1 MASEG
6 QAVEQLRDYLRTL
19 KPEARAMLIV
29 ELERDLLRGEDVAGS
44 ELILQ
49 ELRRTI
55 RASGQKVPRIG
66 DAVRLFF
73 APLEPFL
80 INDAADHKRIGR
92 IARATLAPIWEWIGR
107 DLIPAETKALVSD
120 VNRALFEDDRLKAEQ
135 LIRALYDRV
144 ILRITEVVAGVQN
157 DESKR
162 RRLAAQIGSPRA
174 VETITT
180 LAKVLACRDVLP
192 TVAQRLPA
200 IMPAFEREQVD
211 LVKALLTGATVQ
223 KAAVGPTANK
233 DDIFLYG
240 LILVTGRL
248 TEPWQL
254 IRIATR
260 AAASGDE
267 IRVAQTPFAV
277 AVNIVLGDL
286 ECMVGDLETGLK
298 VRRQV
303 APLVRAICTAVHGV
317 GTELSFSADSDWGRR
332 FAAIRG
338 ELANVLKPG
347 IDSAPARVRRILRP
361 RAAKDIAPG
370 SVLEANEVSDA
381 EMQLD
386 LVTACREY
394 ANELGIGDVSMRAYS
409 ELQHYLEAGAKI
421 LLDSLRHA
429 NDADRAFRQSQMQ
442 AAIRFCRLIFGAD
455 FAGLLAKAAEMAT
468 QKLTEAERARAY

>member
-1 MASEG
+1 MPSEG

-55 RASGQKVPRIG
+55 RAAGQKVPRIG
-66 DAVRLFF
+66 DAARLFF

-80 INDAADHKRIGR
+80 INDAADHKRTGR
-92 IARATLAPIWEWIGR
+92 IARASLVPIWQWFGR
-107 DLIPAETKALVSD
+107 DLIPAESKALVAE

-135 LIRALYDRV
+135 LIRALHDRV
-144 ILRITEVVAGVQN
+144 MLRVTEVVASVQN
-157 DESKR
+157 DESAQ
-162 RRLAAQIGSPRA
+162 RRLAVQIGTPRA
-174 VETITT
+174 VETIAT
-180 LAKVLACRDVLP
+180 LGKILACRDVLP
-192 TVAQRLPA
+192 TVAQRLPT
-200 IMPAFEREQVD
+200 IMPAFERDQID
-211 LVKALLTGATVQ
+211 LVKALLIGATAQ
-223 KAAVGPTANK
+223 KWAADALASK

-240 LILVTGRL
+240 LVLVVGRL

-260 AAASGDE
+260 AAGSSE
-267 IRVAQTPFAV
+267 ETRVAETPFAV
-277 AVNIVLGDL
+277 AVDIVLGDL
-286 ECMVGDLETGLK
+286 ACMTSDLQSGLK

-303 APLVRAICTAVHGV
+303 APLARAICVAMRGV
-317 GTELSFSADSDWGRR
+317 NGELSFSIDSQWSRR
-332 FAAIRG
+332 FAATRR
-338 ELANVLKPG
+338 ELANVLKTA
-347 IDSAPARVRRILRP
+347 IESAPVRVRRILRP
-361 RAAKDIAPG
+361 RAAKDITPG

-386 LVTACREY
+386 LINTCREY
-394 ANELGIGDVSMRAYS
+394 ADELGLGDVSMRGYS

-429 NDADRAFRQSQMQ
+429 SDADKPFRQSQMQ
-442 AAIRFCRLIFGAD
+442 AAVRFCRIMFGAD
-455 FAGLLAKAAEMAT
+455 YAGLLAKAAEMAA
-468 QKLTEAERARAY
+468 QQSNEAERARA

>member
-55 RASGQKVPRIG
+55 RAAGQKVPRIG
-66 DAVRLFF
+66 DAARLFF

-92 IARATLAPIWEWIGR
+92 IARASLGPIWEWMGR
-107 DLIPAETKALVSD
+107 DLMPAETKALVAD

-135 LIRALYDRV
+135 LIRALHDRAM
-144 ILRITEVVAGVQN
+144 LRVTEVLVSVRN
-157 DESKR
+157 DEGAQ
-162 RRLAAQIGSPRA
+162 RRLAVQIGTPRA
-174 VETITT
+174 VETIATF
-180 LAKVLACRDVLP
+180 AKVLACRDVLP
-192 TVAQRLPA
+192 TVAQRLPTV
-200 IMPAFEREQVD
+200 MPAFERDQID
-211 LVKALLTGATVQ
+211 LVKALLSGATTQ
-223 KAAVGPTANK
+223 RAAGATLAGK

-240 LILVTGRL
+240 LVMVVGRL
-248 TEPWQL
+248 TELWQL

-267 IRVAQTPFAV
+267 IRVAETPFAV
-277 AVNIVLGDL
+277 AVDIVLGDL
-286 ECMVGDLETGLK
+286 ECMIRDLQSGLK

-303 APLVRAICTAVHGV
+303 APLVREICAAVHGV
-317 GTELSFSADSDWGRR
+317 GAELSFSIDSQWSRR

-338 ELANVLKPG
+338 ELANLLKAA

-361 RAAKDIAPG
+361 RAARDIPPG
-370 SVLEANEVSDA
+370 SVLEADEVSDA

-386 LVTACREY
+386 LIDACREY
-394 ANELGIGDVSMRAYS
+394 FGELGLGEASTRGYP
-409 ELQHYLEAGAKI
+409 ELQHYLEAGAKV
-421 LLDSLRHA
+421 LLDSFRHA
-429 NDADRAFRQSQMQ
+429 TDADRPFRQSQMQ
-442 AAIRFCRLIFGAD
+442 AAVKFCRIMFGAD
-455 FAGLLAKAAEMAT
+455 YAGLLAKAAEMAM
-468 QKLTEAERARAY
+468 QQSSEAQRIRA

>member
-29 ELERDLLRGEDVAGS
+29 ELERDLLRGQDVAGS

-55 RASGQKVPRIG
+55 RAAGQKVPRIG
-66 DAVRLFF
+66 DAARLFF

-92 IARATLAPIWEWIGR
+92 IARASLLPIWEWIGR
-107 DLIPAETKALVSD
+107 DLIPAETKAWVAD

-135 LIRALYDRV
+135 LMRALHDRAM
-144 ILRITEVVAGVQN
+144 LRITEVVASIQN
-157 DESKR
+157 NESAQ
-162 RRLAAQIGSPRA
+162 RRLAVQIGAPRGM
-174 VETITT
+174 ETIAT
-180 LAKVLACRDVLP
+180 LAKILACRDVLP
-192 TVAQRLPA
+192 TVAQRLPTV
-200 IMPAFEREQVD
+200 MPAFERDQVD

-223 KAAVGPTANK
+223 RAAEHTPASK

-240 LILVTGRL
+240 LVLVVGRL

-260 AAASGDE
+260 AAASTDE
-267 IRVAQTPFAV
+267 FRVAETPFAV

-286 ECMVGDLETGLK
+286 ECMISDLQSGLK
-298 VRRQV
+298 VRRRV
-303 APLVRAICTAVHGV
+303 APLVRSICAAVRGV
-317 GTELSFSADSDWGRR
+317 DAELSFSIGSPWSRR

-338 ELANVLKPG
+338 ALVDALKAG
-347 IDSAPARVRRILRP
+347 IDSAPVLARRTLRP
-361 RAAKDIAPG
+361 RAAKDVAPG
-370 SVLEANEVSDA
+370 SVLDPNEVSNA

-386 LVTACREY
+386 LVDACREY
-394 ANELGIGDVSMRAYS
+394 ADELGMGDGSMRGYS
-409 ELQHYLEAGAKI
+409 ELQHYLEGAAKI

-429 NDADRAFRQSQMQ
+429 NDADRPFRESQMQ
-442 AAIRFCRLIFGAD
+442 AAVRFCRIIFGAD
-455 FAGLLAKAAEMAT
+455 YAGLLAKAAEMAMR
-468 QKLTEAERARAY
+468 QSSEAERARA